1 MKREPVLMVGGILGL
16 VAAGLILIV
25 VALTCVGV
33 IALTSIISNSNGCFL
48 S

>member
-1 MKREPVLMVGGILGL
+1 MKREPVLMVGGNLGL

-33 IALTSIISNSNGCFL
+33 IALPSIISDINGWIL

>member
-33 IALTSIISNSNGCFL
+33 IALPSIISNINGWIL